1 MKLELVEIISVEVD
15 LPGDCVILDLIIPP
29 GKFKKEDN
37 DIDKPKLIHVRNKCL
52 ITINPQPMVIYQS
65 LISGTSGVFAT

>member
-37 DIDKPKLIHVRNKCL
+37 DIDKPKSHGRHIGSNADEWCEEK
-52 ITINPQPMVIYQS
+52 
-65 LISGTSGVFAT
+65 